1 MEIPVRLEATPN
13 EALERRF
20 WLKIKVAFVPG
31 GRPVLL
37 LNCAHAAQRFPHR
50 LLPRR
55 HSCCDVC
62 GGVPSS
68 VVRSSI
74 RSTKQQQRDDARVAV

>member
-1 MEIPVRLEATPN
+1 MEIPVRLDAMPN

-20 WLKIKVAFVPG
+20 WLKIKVVFVPG
-31 GRPVLL
+31 GPVLL
-37 LNCAHAAQRFPHR
+37 LNSAHASQRLPHR

-55 HSCCDVC
+55 HSCCDVR

-68 VVRSSI
+68 VARSNI